1 MPRSPAMIKAQQKYY
16 QKIMND
22 PILKEQYLNKN
33 KIYYK
38 RYRDK
43 IKETDDFKIK
53 NRDNAKRY
61 YYENQETIKEKNKM
75 YYHIKKNNIINHL
88 V

>member
-22 PILKEQYLNKN
+22 PILKEQYLNKS

-53 NRDNAKRY
+53 NRDNAKKY
-61 YYENQETIKEKNKM
+61 YYENQEMIKEKNKM
-75 YYHIKKNNIINHL
+75 YYHTKKNIINHL